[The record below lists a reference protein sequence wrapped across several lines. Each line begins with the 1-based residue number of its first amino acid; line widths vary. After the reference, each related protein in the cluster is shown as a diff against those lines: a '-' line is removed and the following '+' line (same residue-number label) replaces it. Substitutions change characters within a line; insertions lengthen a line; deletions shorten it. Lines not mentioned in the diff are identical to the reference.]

1 MNTENIKELIK
12 VFEDSNL
19 AKLELEVD
27 DMKIKMEKPGMAEAN
42 YVMPQLVQP
51 MTQQMAATQSASSPV
66 QEPKKEETKGYWVKA
81 PIVGTF
87 YQSRAAGSA
96 PFIEIGKRVKKGDIL
111 CIIEAMKVMN
121 EIQSPVNGVI
131 AEMLVTNESMI
142 EFDQELIRISEDA

>member
-12 VFEDSNL
+12 VFEDSTL
-19 AKLELEVD
+19 AKMELEVD

-42 YVMPQLVQP
+42 YVMPQMVQP
-51 MTQQMAATQSASSPV
+51 MAQIAATQPASLPV
-66 QEPKKEETKGYWVKA
+66 QEPAKEEKKGYWVKA

-87 YQSRAAGSA
+87 YQSRAVGSA

-121 EIQSPVNGVI
+121 EIQSPVDGVI
-131 AEMLVTNESMI
+131 AEMLVTNESMV
-142 EFDQELIRISEDA
+142 EFDQEMIRISEDA